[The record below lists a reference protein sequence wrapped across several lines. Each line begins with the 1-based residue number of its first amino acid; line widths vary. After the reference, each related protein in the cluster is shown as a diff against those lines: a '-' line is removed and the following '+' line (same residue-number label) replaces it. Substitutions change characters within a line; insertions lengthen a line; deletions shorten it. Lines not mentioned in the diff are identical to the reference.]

1 MNAKLEYAPLM
12 KTGIVNCPTYWG
24 GGRHYLQRVISAV
37 QYQRLELNSL
47 SKVSMRTEF

>member
-24 GGRHYLQRVISAV
+24 GAGTIYRES
-37 QYQRLELNSL
+37 
-47 SKVSMRTEF
+47 